1 MEDKKID
8 IMHAAMQFFSKKG
21 FQSTSMQEIA
31 NESGMSKGSLYNYFE
46 SKEELLIEVFK
57 FNHDNMVGK
66 AKYINIDDTLEPK
79 EKFKKTLIVEFE
91 GILENKEYYNL
102 LTKSLLFEKNK
113 QIRPLMQQV
122 RAEMTDWHKDVLL
135 QVYGD
140 DVEPIIWD
148 TVITLQ
154 GILKEYMSI
163 VIQDTE
169 KLSLTDIAS
178 YVVEIVDAI
187 IHRQKNSQALL
198 KDEMMTDYKI
208 LEKNRKWIS
217 VEEQLLQTLTHFRL
231 IIKTEDTPLK
241 TRKEL
246 ESTISFFKEELKE
259 KNPRIFLLNSLLA
272 NLEKNTKRK
281 EELKTIK
288 TLIALLD

>member
-1 MEDKKID
+1 MEEKKID

-21 FQSTSMQEIA
+21 FESTSMQEIA
-31 NESGMSKGSLYNYFE
+31 NEAGMSKGSLYKYFE
-46 SKEELLIEVFK
+46 SKEELLIDVFK
-57 FNHDNMVGK
+57 FNHNNMVGK
-66 AKYINIDDTLEPK
+66 AKYINIDDTLDPK
-79 EKFKKTLIVEFE
+79 EKFKRTLIVEFE

-122 RAEMTDWHKDVLL
+122 RAEMTDWHKEVLI

-163 VIQDTE
+163 VIQDNE
-169 KLSLTDIAS
+169 KLSLTDIAA
-178 YVVEIVDAI
+178 YVVGIVDAI
-187 IHRQKNSQALL
+187 IQHQKNSQSLL

-208 LEKNRKWIS
+208 LEKNSKWIS
-217 VEEQLLQTLTHFRL
+217 VEEQLLQTLTHFSL
-231 IIKTEDTPLK
+231 LIKTEDAPIK
-241 TRKEL
+241 IRKEL
-246 ESTISFFKEELKE
+246 ESTISFFNQELKE

-272 NLEKNTKRK
+272 NLEKNTKGK
-281 EELKTIK
+281 EELRTIK